1 MPPAGTP
8 GHTIEGDVERAL
20 VRSLGV
26 RTLAA
31 SILNVTVGGGIF
43 IVPAIV
49 AASLGAAAPL
59 AYLVCAVAF
68 GLIVLCFAEA
78 GSRVSL
84 TGGPYAY
91 VGTVFGPFI
100 GYLSG
105 VLLWLLGT
113 IAHAAVASAFA
124 QALNALVPGAG
135 EGTARTITIV
145 LVFTFFVIVNSRGVR
160 QGARLI
166 EVATVAKLVP
176 LAAFVVVGA
185 LFVSPANL
193 AWPAMPRLADVGRM
207 SIVLVFAFSGVESA
221 LVPSGEV
228 KSPSRTVPRAIGVAM
243 IAITL
248 LYVAV
253 QVVAQGLLGTDLPRH
268 ADGPLAAA
276 MTRAVGPAGGLLLLI
291 GAAVSMFGYL
301 SGMMLAIPRTLF
313 AFARDGY
320 LPRALA
326 RVHPRTHVPVA
337 AIITHGVVVSALA
350 VTGSFQS
357 LAVLSNISALLLYL
371 LCSVAAFELRRRN
384 VELAGGAPYRMP
396 GGAVVPWLSVGVILF
411 LLSNATPREMLAV
424 GGALAVF
431 AVLYV
436 VRRPTLR
443 GGRGVP
449 AATSAAGAE

>member
-1 MPPAGTP
+1 MPPARSS

-20 VRSLGV
+20 VRTLGV

-49 AASLGAAAPL
+49 AAGLGAAAPL

-78 GSRVSL
+78 GSRVSM
-84 TGGPYAY
+84 TGGPYMY
-91 VGTVFGPFI
+91 VGTVFGPFV

-113 IAHAAVASAFA
+113 IAHAAVASAFT
-124 QALNALVPGAG
+124 QAVNALVPGAG
-135 EGTARTITIV
+135 VGAARTITIV
-145 LVFTFFVIVNSRGVR
+145 AVFAFFVLVNARGVR

-176 LAAFVVVGA
+176 LAAFVLVGA
-185 LFVSPANL
+185 FFVSPANL
-193 AWPAMPRLADVGRM
+193 AWPALPKLADVGRM

-228 KSPSRTVPRAIGVAM
+228 KDPSRTVPRAIAVAM
-243 IAITL
+243 IAVTL

-253 QVVAQGLLGTDLPRH
+253 QVVAQGLLGADLPRNP
-268 ADGPLAAA
+268 DGPLAAA
-276 MTRAVGPAGGLLLLI
+276 MTRAVGTAGGLLLLV

-320 LPRALA
+320 LPRALS

-337 AIITHGVVVSALA
+337 AIVTHGVVVSALA
-350 VTGSFQS
+350 ISGSFQS
-357 LAVLSNISALLLYL
+357 LAILSNISALLLYL

-384 VELAGGAPYRMP
+384 VQSGGGTPFRTP
-396 GGAVVPWLSVGVILF
+396 GGAVVPWLSVAVILF
-411 LLSNATPREMLAV
+411 LLSNATMREMLAV
-424 GGALAVF
+424 GGVLVVF
-431 AVLYV
+431 AALYFF
-436 VRRPTLR
+436 RRPPLP
-443 GGRGVP
+443 GGRGGP
-449 AATSAAGAE
+449 AAPSAAGVA